1 MGKVK
6 KKSWGLP
13 RDHWGIVLG
22 AASSQCIGQ
31 DGHHLLVFFGVGGK
45 GSPEQEARAVDKRVA
60 ALGKGAHILVIT
72 MRDLGASLGKPV
84 PLRNN
89 SFS

>member
-6 KKSWGLP
+6 KTSWGLP

-31 DGHHLLVFFGVGGK
+31 DGHHLLVFQGGK
-45 GSPEQEARAVDKRVA
+45 GRPKQEARDFDKRVA
-60 ALGKGAHILVIT
+60 AVDEGAHMLVMT
-72 MRDLGASLGKPV
+72 MKEFCTSLGKPV
-84 PLRNN
+84 PLDKK
-89 SFS
+89 SVAM